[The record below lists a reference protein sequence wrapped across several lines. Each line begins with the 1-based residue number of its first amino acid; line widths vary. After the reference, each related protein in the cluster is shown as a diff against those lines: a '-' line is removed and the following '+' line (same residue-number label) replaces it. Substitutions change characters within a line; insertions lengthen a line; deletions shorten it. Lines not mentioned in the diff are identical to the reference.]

1 MIQRSLSLL
10 VPASQCKRWPKKL
23 VIGAR
28 WSHLV
33 ILELIGKINSTPIVR
48 TKCDCGNEQLQ
59 DFYAIKF
66 GQTKSCGC
74 YGDRLVEEAKAKANT
89 PERQAFHRLERSFMH
104 IKQRCHDPKHHSFR
118 NYGARG
124 ITVCDRWRFGEG
136 WKSGW
141 ACFYSDMGDRP
152 DGHTIERRDNNGPYS
167 PDNCYWTPRPLQDRN
182 KRTNRWLTLD
192 GVRMLQIDAERILGL
207 REKKFKKATRLKP
220 HQKETWYKGHHII
233 MELSHAE
240 AKEQERIRLG
250 LPSFEEAE
258 ILCVEEVGIG

>member
-1 MIQRSLSLL
+1 MIQRSLTLL
-10 VPASQCKRWPKKL
+10 VPASQCKRWPKNL
-23 VIGAR
+23 IIGAR

-33 ILELIGKINSTPIVR
+33 ILELVGKVKSYPIVR

-59 DFYAIKF
+59 DFHNIRT

-74 YGDRLVEEAKAKANT
+74 YGDGVTARLKSEAAT
-89 PERQAFHRLERSFMH
+89 PERQAYHRLKRSWMH
-104 IKQRCHDPKHHSFR
+104 MKQRCHLPSDDSYKH
-118 NYGARG
+118 YGARG

-136 WKSGW
+136 GKSGW

-152 DGHTIERRDNNGPYS
+152 EGHTIERRDNDGPYS

-192 GVRMLQIDAERILGL
+192 GIRMLQIDAERILGI
-207 REKKFKKATRLKP
+207 EKRRFKNAVRLKP
-220 HQKETWYKGHHII
+220 HQKETWFKGHHII

-240 AKEQERIRLG
+240 AKELEVERLASG
-250 LPSFEEAE
+250 NG
-258 ILCVEEVGIG
+258 VEK